1 MNSSFSAGII
11 GASGYTGAELLRI
24 LEGHPQIKVVV
35 ATGNSDSGKSIDEI
49 FPHLTAFKG
58 INLTNLKDQKGELDK
73 CDIVFSCLPHGEGM
87 DVLPTIKTRVIDL
100 ASDFR
105 LRDPSLYIQWYGKP
119 HSNQESLASW
129 VYGLPEC
136 FRSSISN
143 RETRQIANPGCYAT
157 GVIVSLAP
165 AVAHGLIDGAITVDA
180 CSGTSGAGKKMSFST
195 HFSHLGEGM
204 NAYKVG
210 CHQHTGEIEQALNEI
225 ASIGNYKPVVVS
237 MTAHLIPVARGIHA
251 TCSASLSKAINTEE
265 LRELYR
271 EWYIDEPFITISSN
285 PPHTKIVRGTNRIV
299 VSPTVDNR
307 TNRLIVTSVLDNL
320 VKGAAGQAIQNA
332 NILLEIPET
341 MGLTASAIY
350 P

>member
-1 MNSSFSAGII
+1 
-11 GASGYTGAELLRI
+11 
-24 LEGHPQIKVVV
+24 
-35 ATGNSDSGKSIDEI
+35 
-49 FPHLTAFKG
+49 
-58 INLTNLKDQKGELDK
+58 
-73 CDIVFSCLPHGEGM
+73 
-87 DVLPTIKTRVIDL
+87 
-100 ASDFR
+100 
-105 LRDPSLYIQWYGKP
+105 
-119 HSNQESLASW
+119 
-129 VYGLPEC
+129 
-136 FRSSISN
+136 
-143 RETRQIANPGCYAT
+143 
-157 GVIVSLAP
+157 
-165 AVAHGLIDGAITVDA
+165 
-180 CSGTSGAGKKMSFST
+180 
-195 HFSHLGEGM
+195 
-204 NAYKVG
+204 
-210 CHQHTGEIEQALNEI
+210 
-225 ASIGNYKPVVVS
+225 